1 MAGSRHGG
9 IEPVQ
14 KGVTILSGIMKPDGS
29 GVDMEDNLEIYK
41 GLLNNLNEGVYL
53 LDSHRKI
60 IFWNR
65 GAEKLTGFTQSDVL
79 GKRCSETVIP
89 HINEEGKNIC
99 DTDCPVVKT
108 LNDGQSR
115 EEEIYLHHK
124 QGHRI
129 PVRVRIVPIRNREK
143 KIIGA
148 AEILSDNLS
157 KAALKRRIKHL
168 QQQSLLDPV
177 TQLLNRRGIEINLNS
192 RIEEMKRYDLKFG
205 LLFID
210 VDRFKLINDT
220 YGHVTG
226 DEVLKMVSKTLAHS
240 LRPFDILGRWG
251 GEEFVAIISNVDD
264 YMLSSI
270 AERCRFLVEHSG
282 LPNEPGS
289 LKVTVSIGA
298 TLSRPDDDMR
308 KIIKRADG
316 LMYRCK
322 EFGRNCVTSDLD

>member
-1 MAGSRHGG
+1 
-9 IEPVQ
+9 
-14 KGVTILSGIMKPDGS
+14 MKD
-29 GVDMEDNLEIYK
+29 DMKDNIEIYQ
-41 GLLNNLNEGVYL
+41 GLLNNLNEGIYL
-53 LDSHRKI
+53 LDSDRKI
-60 IFWNR
+60 TFWNR
-65 GAEKLTGFTQSDVL
+65 GAEKLTGFKQSDVL

-99 DTDCPVVKT
+99 DMDCPAVKT
-108 LNDGQSR
+108 MNDGQSR
-115 EEEIYLHHK
+115 EAEIYLHHK
-124 QGHRI
+124 LGHRV
-129 PVRVRIVPIRNREK
+129 PVRVRIVPIRDSQK

-148 AEILSDNLS
+148 AEILSDNFS

-205 LLFID
+205 VLFID
-210 VDRFKLINDT
+210 IDRFKLINDT

-226 DEVLKMVSKTLAHS
+226 DEVLKMVSKTLANS

-251 GEEFVAIISNVDD
+251 GEEFIAIIANVDD
-264 YMLSSI
+264 EMLSSI

-282 LPNEPGS
+282 LPDELGS
-289 LKVTVSIGA
+289 VKVTVSIGA
-298 TLSRPDDDMR
+298 TLSRPDDDML
-308 KIIKRADG
+308 KLIKRADG